1 MKNNNVSNLDISQMQ
16 RKMYDEASEAQRVT
30 IVGASDL
37 SSLSG
42 AIEAA
47 CEKLSNIKFPEL
59 REPTVAPIMSL
70 GLEPEIRYVDRT
82 IEKPV
87 IVEKHTVEYREIE
100 KPVVV
105 REVVVETVEVPFIVR
120 EVEYKEIEKIVLVE
134 KQMPIPQWVKI
145 LHVSQTL
152 VLLSCLIKL
161 FLN

>member
-37 SSLSG
+37 SSLSD
-42 AIEAA
+42 AIEKA
-47 CEKLSNIKFPEL
+47 CDKLSNIKFPEL
-59 REPTVAPIMSL
+59 KEPFVAPIRSL
-70 GLEPEIRYVDRT
+70 GLEPEIRYVEV
-82 IEKPV
+82 EKPV
-87 IVEKHTVEYREIE
+87 IVEKHTIEYREIE
-100 KPVVV
+100 KPVIV